1 MLDLSIIVPMFNSA
15 ATIGHTLASLRGM
28 KTTKWHCIVV
38 DDGST
43 DNSAGADLVADIQ
56 RYDDRFTLISK
67 PNGGLGSARNAGL
80 DHLRDNPRHRGRFV
94 QFLDAD
100 DRIMPWNMD
109 AMIANPPT
117 DDTSL
122 CGHFRIVTSQYQLLR
137 RIEILA
143 TGIGLDQLLNLE
155 FVVPHCLIHRYE
167 DVASH
172 RFNTTHRRIED
183 YDMWFRM
190 ALAGVRWTPF
200 DAPLVDYRISGGAM
214 SQNFAACL
222 RDGQAVIAEAF
233 AATRAA
239 AAKGDVLASSIDA
252 SPKREAAI
260 LGKQALTWATRA
272 AFCGVPDH
280 IDRLEAAAALLKA
293 AKGTL
298 PTDEHYLAGCVDSA
312 LLVGLGLTPD
322 EDEPTI
328 AQMAL
333 AYPTIVGWCHELVG
347 LGHFQIGV
355 HSRITPILEVASID
369 RGQLAKLMLQEIISE
384 RKSAEGSLTI
394 FGYGTNGAVLA
405 SKARHMWNG
414 PIRIRDHKLD
424 PSNPAH
430 RALVPMDFEL
440 ETWDAPLSPHTI
452 SILSIAQDA
461 SVVTKAPLSTL
472 DEDRLYCWSELDT
485 GPSLWGEAIVK
496 AGRNIVDR
504 DALAISGPPVK
515 PITAV
520 MMLAVSNASV
530 GGTFTMAKRLV
541 EGLNKPGSG
550 IEFHL
555 YLVPATS
562 KHEIVHEVMDS
573 LGASEF
579 IGHAHTHGHPA
590 EAVHQS
596 AIIASTAD
604 VLLPGNDDLCLA
616 ACLAAAY
623 TTQGR
628 AKVLL
633 TGATDDA
640 YNRDIYRQFPHCDG
654 GSGVTEACAQIVRD
668 AAVST
673 GRLSAAQAAAQIP
686 AIPFGVPVSPAPRK
700 PTPGQLR
707 IIVLG
712 RIEHEQKRIGDVL
725 QIAAALVAAGAN
737 IRMDVVGDGPAMEW
751 FAAEAATLKLPRSK
765 FRIEGAKDS
774 DWVQANLRSYD
785 VLLSTSS
792 AEGLSVSLLE
802 AMGHGVVPVA
812 TRISGTGGVVIHE
825 QTGLLAEVGDVQ
837 ALTAAIVRLCSDR
850 PLVARLAAAAH
861 ALVSKEFTIGA
872 SIAKFAALI
881 RAAHAAPAVAPN
893 WKHAECTLRRYV
905 APGGHAMIDMC
916 SGGIPML
923 LARDMAPTGYVASLL
938 DLTIGAPPAPLAN
951 HPAALAKQAIVIPG
965 GLRPPTLETLAAWRA
980 KGHLPLIVH
989 PLLDRCIPQRVNAV
1003 LGKIADKVDATRNAK
1018 LRLPKEVRSSAD
1030 AIASPRSFD
1039 RLAIYGAGK
1048 HTTDLFAQ
1056 CGIDSSLVAVID
1068 DRAGQADCPEEVG
1081 ELPVVTLEQAAGM
1094 NLDAVIVS
1102 SDLHEDSMIFKAESV
1117 LKRVPIFG
1125 IYTR

>member
-38 DDGST
+38 DDGSA
-43 DNSAGADLVADIQ
+43 DNNAGADLVADVQ
-56 RYDDRFTLISK
+56 RYDSRFTLISK

-80 DHLRDNPRHRGRFV
+80 DHLRDNPQHRGRFV

-109 AMIANPPT
+109 AMLANLPT

-122 CGHFRIVTSQYQLLR
+122 CGSFRIVTSQYQLLR
-137 RIEILA
+137 RIEIPA
-143 TGIGLDQLLNLE
+143 SGIGLDQLLNLE
-155 FVVPHCLIHRYE
+155 FVVTHCLIHRYE
-167 DVASH
+167 DVQPH
-172 RFNTTHRRIED
+172 RFNSTHRRIED

-200 DAPLVDYRISGGAM
+200 DAPLVDYRISSKAM
-214 SQNFAACL
+214 SQDFAACL

-239 AAKGDVLASSIDA
+239 AAKGDALATSINT
-252 SPKREAAI
+252 SPQREAAV

-272 AFCGVPDH
+272 AFSGVGEVH
-280 IDRLEAAAALLKA
+280 EQTEAAANLLKS

-298 PTDEHYLAGCVDSA
+298 PTDEHYLAGCIDSA

-322 EDEPTI
+322 EDDPTI

-333 AYPTIVGWCHELVG
+333 QYQNIVSWCLKLID
-347 LGHFQIGV
+347 LGHFLV
-355 HSRITPILEVASID
+355 DVNSRITPILEAASID
-369 RGQLAKLMLQEIISE
+369 RGQLAKLLLQEIISD
-384 RKSAEGSLTI
+384 RRSAEGSLTI
-394 FGYGTNGAVLA
+394 FGYGTNGSVLA

-424 PSNPAH
+424 PANPAH

-452 SILSIAQDA
+452 SILSIAQEAD
-461 SVVTKAPLSTL
+461 VITKAPLSTL
-472 DEDRLYCWSELDT
+472 DEDHLYRWTELDT
-485 GPSLWGEAIVK
+485 GPSLWDQAIVK
-496 AGRNIVDR
+496 AGRTIIDR
-504 DALAISGPPVK
+504 DALALSGPPAK

-541 EGLNKPGSG
+541 EGINKPGSG

-562 KHEIVHEVMDS
+562 KHEIVHEVMES

-579 IGHAHTHGHPA
+579 IGHAHTHGYPA

-623 TTQGR
+623 TTAGR
-628 AKVLL
+628 TKVLL

-640 YNRDIYRQFPHCDG
+640 YNRDLFGQFPHCDG
-654 GSGVTEACAQIVRD
+654 GSGVTESCAQIVRD
-668 AAVST
+668 TAVST

-686 AIPFGVPVSPAPRK
+686 AIPFGVPVSSAPRK

-725 QIAAALVAAGAN
+725 QVAAALVAAGVN
-737 IRMDVVGDGPAMEW
+737 IRMHVVGDGPAMEW
-751 FAAEAATLKLPRSK
+751 FTAEAATLKLPRSK
-765 FRIEGAKDS
+765 FRIEGAKDA

-812 TRISGTGGVVIHE
+812 TRISGTDGVVVHE
-825 QTGLLAEVGDVQ
+825 HTGLLAEVGDVQ
-837 ALTAAIVRLCSDR
+837 ALTAAIVRLCGDR
-850 PLVARLAAAAH
+850 PLVAKLAAAAH
-861 ALVSKEFTIGA
+861 ALVSQNFAIGA
-872 SIAKFAALI
+872 SVAKFADLI
-881 RAAHAAPAVAPN
+881 RAAHAAPAVAPS
-893 WKHAECTLRRYV
+893 WQHAECTLRRYV

-916 SGGIPML
+916 SGGIPQL

-938 DLTIGAPPAPLAN
+938 DSTIGAPPAPLAN
-951 HPAALAKQAIVIPG
+951 HPAVLAKQAIVIPG
-965 GLRPPTLETLAAWRA
+965 GLRPPTPETLVAWRA
-980 KGHLPLIVH
+980 KGHLPLVVH
-989 PLLDRCIPQRVNAV
+989 PLLDRCIPQRLNAV
-1003 LGKIADKVDATRNAK
+1003 FGKISDTVDAARNAK
-1018 LRLPKEVRSSAD
+1018 LRLPKEVRGSAS
-1030 AIASPRSFD
+1030 APASPRSFE
-1039 RLAIYGAGK
+1039 RLAIYGAGQ
-1048 HTTDLFAQ
+1048 HTTDLFEQ
-1056 CGIDSSLVAVID
+1056 CDIDPSLIAVID
-1068 DRAGQADCPEEVG
+1068 DRAGQPDCPDVIG

-1102 SDLHEDSMIFKAESV
+1102 SDLHEESMISKAEAALPSV
-1117 LKRVPIFG
+1117 PVFG
-1125 IYTR
+1125 IYTL